1 MVIIVGIVNWLYNGS
16 KRICIQARLLIRGA
30 GMNFFDLCYELFMR
44 TSKYH
49 DLGKDIQ
56 NYNKVINYM
65 NTFYG
70 VDRKEIEKFI
80 IDVRMD
86 NPVYSAI
93 QQMVKVMVSNVPL
106 KRLEELY
113 PNELYNELCGELYNI
128 VLKGAYDSI
137 KLLNELTMEEE
148 LELSKRFANGDI
160 SIFMQYRSM

>member
-1 MVIIVGIVNWLYNGS
+1 
-16 KRICIQARLLIRGA
+16 
-30 GMNFFDLCYELFMR
+30 MNFFDLCYELFMR

-56 NYNKVINYM
+56 NYNKVIYYM
-65 NTFYG
+65 NNFYG
-70 VDRKEIEKFI
+70 VDRKKIEEFI

-106 KRLEELY
+106 RRLEELY
-113 PNELYNELCGELYNI
+113 PNELYNELCGEIYNV

-137 KLLNELTMEEE
+137 KLLNELTTEEE
-148 LELSKRFANGDI
+148 LQLSKRFANGD
-160 SIFMQYRSM
+160 SNIFTQYKCM